1 MQLLFATSNPHK
13 LEEVRAILGSA
24 QVEVIGL
31 SDLEDRPAEP
41 IEDGATFAENARKK
55 AMSYAQLTGRLCLAD
70 DSGLEV
76 DALDG
81 EPGVYSARYAGEGE
95 TRAERDRANNAKL
108 LSRLDGVPPE
118 QRAAR
123 FVCVMCLADPKGNV
137 LGESRGTF
145 DGVIADEP
153 RGTSGFGYDP
163 LLYLPDEQRTVAEL
177 SADEKN
183 ARSHRGE
190 AARDIAT
197 RLRQLTSPQSP
208 PA

>member
-31 SDLEDRPAEP
+31 GDLEGQPAEP
-41 IEDGATFAENARKK
+41 VEDGASFAENARKK
-55 AMSYAQLTGRLCLAD
+55 AMHYARATGRLCLAD

-81 EPGVYSARYAGEGE
+81 EPGVFSARYAGKGA
-95 TRAERDRANNAKL
+95 TRAERDRANNNKL
-108 LSRLDGVPPE
+108 LSRLGGVPPE
-118 QRAAR
+118 QRTAR
-123 FVCVMCLADPKGNV
+123 FVCSMCLADSKGNL

-153 RGTSGFGYDP
+153 RGESGFGYDP
-163 LLYLPDEQRTVAEL
+163 LLYLPDAGRTVAEL

-190 AARDIAT
+190 AAREIAA
-197 RLRQLTSPQSP
+197 RIRQLTSPQAP
-208 PA
+208 PI